1 MPENNLPQEHENWAH
16 EVLKAIKVGY
26 SVEFDVAEDEQVS
39 DAENEHERVAV
50 PEAQETPPEI
60 APEQS
65 DLKDIAAQKALHQKE
80 LSKASRNLK
89 SLAKAVHIAGKR
101 RDVFIEDV
109 TKKVLDD
116 AKQLAEANI
125 RQANEIMNKPNKKGF
140 VDLDKMQPFMDRGE
154 EYLRIMQ
161 TNFKEGQEISLEGM
175 KGLSAELQKKTDDIY
190 KQRSAAE
197 SWGVDLSRLDDV
209 YGQTGDSLT
218 ELNKALNGGN
228 VASAKQNMLAASNN
242 LAILREV
249 QTKAQTQAE
258 TAKKDVENRVQATEA
273 ATAELSARKSE
284 IENDPKVLGDFEKEH
299 DAVLADCKQASASAS
314 AGKGVEAVKAIESA
328 EAHLSGLQQVMLQN
342 LASSSETSQI
352 EGGNQSELKVLAS
365 DAIELTKEADELL
378 TQEDLIKGNGG
389 LLPQFKDADKSARAA
404 ITEAQNDL
412 LSGDV
417 TAAETKL
424 IRAKH
429 DLSAMRGLTIEA
441 QSAIDIAAEQLSL
454 LQRQVAPMIA
464 RRQEYVMLSKTDDKH
479 IRHLERFDEVVGE
492 VENHISQAETAITKE
507 NLSEANQEIAYGQ
520 AAVPGLQREVKKLQ
534 YLNTIKTAATKE
546 ENAELFAQ
554 TLDKLREDIAYFND
568 RDDVFKDKEEAAI
581 FDNLYERA
589 AGYANQAEILFKRKK
604 YDEADDAI
612 DNSNIALSGLEI
624 AYERGTQTAAKVE
637 ELKLEVKEAAE
648 RVQSFENVAKA
659 IVNEELR
666 GEFLSY
672 KMVAADYVNEA
683 LDYINQSRIT
693 DAMSALADLKQAMTN
708 LNGFLTNPPKPRQPE
723 GVQFDA
729 SEWEIVEE
737 NLTEEQLAEKQDHED
752 LVLFAS
758 ELKLLLDEI
767 KQMKTAV
774 NEGHK
779 VWERFCEGDYL
790 QRFQTAFEQANSS
803 LSEATDWTLNAGKMT
818 TPGPKMRENQELFLA
833 SARAPISEAKKAYR
847 EMENAF
853 DVSKQILTSELSG
866 LSEGAKYYLSV
877 IEGIY
882 KVHEKLRGWDV
893 DLTIFDAAYLTAM
906 DNIAELKVAIENQD
920 LATGRECLDK
930 AETYRQD
937 FLKSA
942 DLALSQREMEHT
954 DLVLLYGDVQSEYMD
969 ASNQRGRVEN
979 FPDLK
984 KAYDSLETEIL
995 NGFKTVEDLV
1005 GAEAGK
1011 AAAVEL
1017 LKIREVNI
1025 KLRDVLADAGIAL
1038 ANAELDDQAQGLA
1051 ETAVFEMRSEKILED
1066 ANKLAEIAP
1075 ASYEKWLPFCKGD
1088 FEEVFN
1094 NYFEGLNRSVEELRK
1109 ISQGVERAD
1118 FMKVTEKMRELLQ
1131 EVQNYYSSMEGI
1143 RNVSEQFVNSQ
1154 LKGLS
1159 NRADYFEKQIDK
1171 ISLSLDQYADWDLD
1185 FTEFDTN
1192 YNEAKGL
1199 IEQMKGALQRR
1210 DYIKGQELN
1219 ALATGAVKVVED
1231 ERKRYA
1237 DLFEEAKASFAEG
1250 FEAFKERISEVVK
1263 RRSELEN
1270 FKHLVMEFDAAHH
1283 AALQAFDRGISLIM
1297 KGDSFS
1303 AAEEGAFITSQ
1314 QNVMLDLLKR
1324 AAPLAKDPEKLGAM
1338 IAENKERLAEFETM
1352 KRDIR
1357 DGMDREVFE
1366 AMQARGVDYASE
1378 AQRFM
1383 DAEDYEKAEVQ
1394 LFALRVLNQAL
1405 QSRHDSGV
1413 EIAAQVPELEQEVEY
1428 VTTDL
1433 NDLEK
1438 LRDTIK
1444 DEEDAAVYGKYHS
1457 IGILSALEAKD
1468 FLLKGEIRRAQAALN
1483 TLQYYLDKMEE
1494 ILDKQGAKGPKR
1506 RSGKK
1511 KSGPES
1517 EVANAGEETI
1527 KPSQELAQE
1536 LGLEVGLEREDSFE
1550 PDEEEKR
1557 ASLTDAIAATDQ
1569 LLETAKANAKD
1580 ILDASDA
1587 EFYGMIL
1594 QKAEEHAAAAKDQ
1607 LANAKFEDG
1616 ENSIEDLKIVLDT
1629 LHDAHKLGAATSQ
1642 LVPGYEKELDEI
1654 GKELNLISLKRGTI
1668 SDVKDLAE
1676 FDTARNAAYVSA
1688 FQIDRLLKDKNIRKV
1703 KYEMNTLRSHIGN
1716 LEKVLGRHVSRRQ
1729 KLKDLLKRKKK

>member
-39 DAENEHERVAV
+39 DVENEHEKVAV
-50 PEAQETPPEI
+50 SEAQETPPEA

-80 LSKASRNLK
+80 LSKASRNIK

-197 SWGVDLSRLDDV
+197 SWGIDLSRLDDV

-218 ELNKALNGGN
+218 ELNKALNGGS
-228 VASAKQNMLAASNN
+228 VATAKQNMLAASNN

-273 ATAELSARKSE
+273 ATTELSARKSE

-299 DAVLADCKQASASAS
+299 AAVLADCKQASASAS

-492 VENHISQAETAITKE
+492 VENHISQVETAITKE

-589 AGYANQAEILFKRKK
+589 ATYANQAEILFRRKK

-708 LNGFLTNPPKPRQPE
+708 LNGFLTNPPKPMQPE
-723 GVQFDA
+723 GMQFDA

-866 LSEGAKYYLSV
+866 LSEGARYYLSV

-882 KVHEKLRGWDV
+882 KVHEKLRGWDI
-893 DLTIFDAAYLTAM
+893 DLSTFDDAYLTAM
-906 DNIAELKVAIENQD
+906 DNIAEMKISIENQD
-920 LATGRECLDK
+920 TTTARVALDN
-930 AETYRQD
+930 AEVHRQEL
-937 FLKSA
+937 LKSA
-942 DLALSQREMEHT
+942 ELALSIREQEHT
-954 DLVLLYGDVQSEYMD
+954 DLVLQYARAQSEYMD
-969 ASNQRGRVEN
+969 ASNQMSLVAK
-979 FPDLK
+979 FPELK
-984 KAYDSLETEIL
+984 AAYDNVETLIFEGL
-995 NGFKTVEDLV
+995 NSAKDLLSS
-1005 GAEAGK
+1005 EAGK
-1011 AAAVEL
+1011 AAGKELSKVEEA
-1017 LKIREVNI
+1017 IAGM
-1025 KLRDVLADAGIAL
+1025 RDIVADAGIAN
-1038 ANAELDDQAQGLA
+1038 ANAELEELLQSEAENTVFRIKRDEILA
-1051 ETAVFEMRSEKILED
+1051 DADKLSETAQT
-1066 ANKLAEIAP
+1066 
-1075 ASYEKWLPFCKGD
+1075 SYNDWISFCRGD
-1088 FEEVFN
+1088 FEGVFN
-1094 NYFEGLNRSVEELRK
+1094 QQFEDLKQRVEEARNISRSVERPDH
-1109 ISQGVERAD
+1109 V
-1118 FMKVTEKMRELLQ
+1118 KVIEEMRRLLKSALDCF
-1131 EVQNYYSSMEGI
+1131 NAMDGLH
-1143 RNVSEQFVNSQ
+1143 NVSKQIATSK
-1154 LKGLS
+1154 LKGMAQ
-1159 NRADYFEKQIDK
+1159 RVEYFQNKIDTVSE
-1171 ISLSLDQYADWDLD
+1171 SLNPYDEWGLD
-1185 FTEFDTN
+1185 FSDFDVK

-1199 IEQMKGALQRR
+1199 IEQLRAAVQRN
-1210 DYIKGQELN
+1210 DYVNGLDILHQ
-1219 ALATGAVKVVED
+1219 ADAAVDVVQD
-1231 ERKRYA
+1231 EQQRYA
-1237 DLFEEAKASFAEG
+1237 DLYAQTKASFAEG
-1250 FEAFKERISEVVK
+1250 FEVYRGRIAKIVER
-1263 RRSELEN
+1263 RPELEKI
-1270 FKHLVMEFDAAHH
+1270 KHLAAAFDDAERS
-1283 AALQAFDRGISLIM
+1283 ALQAIDRGIALI
-1297 KGDSFS
+1297 KKNDRFGPDKEGDY
-1303 AAEEGAFITSQ
+1303 IISQ
-1314 QNVMLDLLKR
+1314 ENLMLQLLKE
-1324 AAPLAKDPEKLGAM
+1324 AVPLAKDPGKLGTV
-1338 IAENKERLAEFETM
+1338 IKESQERLAEFEAM
-1352 KRDIR
+1352 KEDIK
-1357 DGMDREVFE
+1357 DGMDREVFG
-1366 AMQARGVDYASE
+1366 AMQVRGAE
-1378 AQRFM
+1378 HAAAAQRLM
-1383 DAEDYEKAEVQ
+1383 DEEDYETAEFE
-1394 LFALRVLNQAL
+1394 LFALRVINEAL

-1413 EIAAQVPELEQEVEY
+1413 AIADKIPELEQEIDD

-1433 NDLEK
+1433 ADLNK
-1438 LRDTIK
+1438 LSSTIK
-1444 DEEDAAVYGKYHS
+1444 DEDDAALFGKFHYV
-1457 IGILSALEAKD
+1457 GTKSALEAKD

-1506 RSGKK
+1506 KSGKK
-1511 KSGPES
+1511 KSEN
-1517 EVANAGEETI
+1517 ENQANTGEETR
-1527 KPSQELAQE
+1527 KPSEKLEQEF
-1536 LGLEVGLEREDSFE
+1536 GLGLEREGSFDPE
-1550 PDEEEKR
+1550 DEEKK
-1557 ASLTDAIAATDQ
+1557 ASLENAIAATDQ
-1569 LLETAKANAKD
+1569 LLETAKANTKD
-1580 ILDASDA
+1580 LLDTS
-1587 EFYGMIL
+1587 EIEYYGMIL
-1594 QKAEEHAAAAKDQ
+1594 KKAEEYAIAAKEH
-1607 LANAKFEDG
+1607 LSSGKFDNG
-1616 ENSIEDLKIVLDT
+1616 EESIDNLKVVLDT
-1629 LHDAHKLGAATSQ
+1629 LHDAHGVGLATSQ
-1642 LVPGYEKELDEI
+1642 LVPGYQKEIDEI
-1654 GKELNLISLKRGTI
+1654 GQQLILLNLKRNTI
-1668 SDVKDLAE
+1668 GDAKDQAE
-1676 FDTARNAAYVSA
+1676 FDKIRNAASA
-1688 FQIDRLLKDKNIRKV
+1688 CVYQVLNLLKDKNIRKV
-1703 KYEMNTLRSHIGN
+1703 KYEMKTLREHIGN
-1716 LEKVLGRHVSRRQ
+1716 LDKILGRHVSRRQ
-1729 KLKDLLKRKKK
+1729 KLKDLLKRKK

>member
-26 SVEFDVAEDEQVS
+26 NVEFDVPEDEQVS
-39 DAENEHERVAV
+39 DGENGHEKVAV
-50 PEAQETPPEI
+50 SEAQETPPE
-60 APEQS
+60 ATPEQP
-65 DLKDIAAQKALHQKE
+65 DLKDIAVQKALHQKE
-80 LSKASRNLK
+80 LSKASRSLK

-125 RQANEIMNKPNKKGF
+125 RQANEIMNKPDKKGF
-140 VDLDKMQPFMDRGE
+140 VDLDKMQAFMDRGE

-175 KGLSAELQKKTDDIY
+175 KGLSAELQKKTDDLH
-190 KQRSAAE
+190 KQRTPAE
-197 SWGVDLSRLDDV
+197 AWGVDLSRLDDV
-209 YGQTGDSLT
+209 YGQTCDRLT
-218 ELNKALNGGN
+218 ELNKALNGGS
-228 VASAKQNMLAASNN
+228 VATAKQNMLAASNN

-299 DAVLADCKQASASAS
+299 DAVLADCKQASAAAS

-342 LASSSETSQI
+342 LASSPETPQN
-352 EGGNQSELKVLAS
+352 EGGNQSEVKVLTG
-365 DAIELTKEADELL
+365 DAIELTKEADELR

-464 RRQEYVMLSKTDDKH
+464 RRQEYVKLAETDDRN
-479 IRHLERFDEVVGE
+479 IRYLEKFDLVVGE
-492 VENHISQAETAITKE
+492 VENHISQAETAIAKE

-520 AAVPGLQREVKKLQ
+520 AAVPELQREVKKLQ
-534 YLNTIKTAATKE
+534 YLNTVKTAATKE

-554 TLDKLREDIAYFND
+554 TLDKLREDITYFND
-568 RDDVFKDKEEAAI
+568 RDDIFKDKEEAAI

-589 AGYANQAEILFKRKK
+589 ASYANQAEILFKRKK

-637 ELKLEVKEAAE
+637 GLKLEVKEEAE

-672 KMVAADYVNEA
+672 KMVATGYVNEA

-693 DAMSALADLKQAMTN
+693 DALSALADLKQAMTN
-708 LNGFLTNPPKPRQPE
+708 LNSFLTNPPQPMQPE
-723 GVQFDA
+723 GMQLDE
-729 SEWEIVEE
+729 SEWEIIEE
-737 NLTEEQLAEKQDHED
+737 NPTEEQLAEKQDHED

-774 NEGHK
+774 KEGHK

-790 QRFQTAFEQANSS
+790 QRFQSAFEQANSN
-803 LSEATDWTLNAGKMT
+803 LSEATEWTLGAGKMT

-833 SARAPISEAKKAYR
+833 SARKPLSGAKKAYC

-853 DVSKQILTSELSG
+853 DVSKQFMTSELSG
-866 LSEGAKYYLSV
+866 LTSGTKYYLAA

-882 KVHEKLRGWDV
+882 KIHEYVRGWDV
-893 DLTIFDAAYLTAM
+893 DLTTFDAAYLAAM
-906 DNIAELKVAIENQD
+906 DNIAELKVAIENQE
-920 LATGRECLDK
+920 LVAGRERLDK

-954 DLVLLYGDVQSEYMD
+954 DLVLLYGEVQSEYMD

-984 KAYDSLETEIL
+984 KAYDGLETEIL

-1051 ETAVFEMRSEKILED
+1051 ETAVFKMRSEKILED

-1118 FMKVTEKMRELLQ
+1118 FVKVTEKMRELLQ

-1154 LKGLS
+1154 LKGLGK
-1159 NRADYFEKQIDK
+1159 RADYFEERIDK
-1171 ISLSLDQYADWDLD
+1171 VSLSLDKYADWGLD
-1185 FTEFDTN
+1185 FADFDTC

-1199 IEQMKGALQRR
+1199 IEQLRGALQRR
-1210 DYIKGQELN
+1210 DYVEGRELN
-1219 ALATGAVKVVED
+1219 ALATSAVKAVED
-1231 ERKRYA
+1231 EQERYA
-1237 DLFEEAKASFAEG
+1237 GLFEDAKTSFAAG
-1250 FEAFKERISEVVK
+1250 FEVYRQQIADTVK
-1263 RRSELEN
+1263 RRPELEN
-1270 FKHLVMEFDAAHH
+1270 IKHLAA
-1283 AALQAFDRGISLIM
+1283 AFDDCERSAIQAIERALDLINL
-1297 KGDSFS
+1297 GDRFGPDKESTY
-1303 AAEEGAFITSQ
+1303 ILSQ
-1314 QNVMLDLLKR
+1314 QDRLLELLQE
-1324 AAPLAKDPEKLGAM
+1324 AVPLSNDPEKLGATVK
-1338 IAENKERLAEFETM
+1338 ESKERLAEFEAM
-1352 KRDIR
+1352 KDDIK
-1357 DGMDREVFE
+1357 DGMDKEVFA
-1366 AMQARGVDYASE
+1366 AMQLRGAE
-1378 AQRFM
+1378 HAEAAQRLM
-1383 DAEDYEKAEVQ
+1383 DEGDYEKAEFE
-1394 LFALRVLNQAL
+1394 LFALRVVNDAL

-1413 EIAAQVPELEQEVEY
+1413 AIADQVPELEQEVED

-1433 NDLEK
+1433 ADMEK

-1444 DEEDAAVYGKYHS
+1444 DEDDSANYGKYHS
-1457 IGILSALEAKD
+1457 IGIRTALEAKD

-1483 TLQYYLDKMEE
+1483 TLQYYLDKLEE

-1506 RSGKK
+1506 KSGKK

-1517 EVANAGEETI
+1517 ELANAGEETV
-1527 KPSQELAQE
+1527 KPSEELAQE
-1536 LGLEVGLEREDSFE
+1536 LGLAREDSFE

-1557 ASLTDAIAATDQ
+1557 ASLEDAIAATDQ
-1569 LLETAKANAKD
+1569 LMKTAKENAKD
-1580 ILDASDA
+1580 ILDASEVEYYD
-1587 EFYGMIL
+1587 MIL
-1594 QKAEEHAAAAKDQ
+1594 QKAEEHAIAAKDH
-1607 LANAKFEDG
+1607 LANARFEEG
-1616 ENSIEDLKIVLDT
+1616 ENSIEYLKVVLDT
-1629 LHDAHKLGAATSQ
+1629 LHDAHKVGVATSQ
-1642 LVPGYEKELDEI
+1642 LAPGYENELDEI
-1654 GKELNLISLKRGTI
+1654 GKNLNLIYLKRNTV
-1668 SDVKDLAE
+1668 SDAKDLAE
-1676 FDTARNAAYVSA
+1676 FDKARNAASVSV
-1688 FQIDRLLKDKNIRKV
+1688 FQVARLLRDKNIRKV
-1703 KYEMNTLRSHIGN
+1703 KYEMDALRSHIGN
-1716 LEKVLGRHVSRRQ
+1716 LEKILGRHTSRRQ
-1729 KLKDLLKRKKK
+1729 KLKDMLKRKK